1 MRVFCFISLNGIH
14 HRKVSIEDIFLNL
27 NVFNVLV
34 YKIYFPWFFFLTDDD
49 EFPIPGA
56 HYIHNN
62 QSENINNSL
71 KNEYNN
77 FSDVLKGV
85 QLPCEFCEKMIDS
98 ENLVLH
104 EVNYI

>member
-1 MRVFCFISLNGIH
+1 MFSFNFFYG
-14 HRKVSIEDIFLNL
+14 FLL
-27 NVFNVLV
+27 
-34 YKIYFPWFFFLTDDD
+34 PDDD

-56 HYIHNN
+56 HYIHN
-62 QSENINNSL
+62 QSTTNINNFI

-104 EVNYI
+104 EVNYIIVDIHRVVDFI